1 MAVLVVVAL
10 FWGNCFSCP
19 QVLLSAAQHKCCH
32 RGKAP
37 KSECNTQGLQNFV
50 KAEKAAPAASMPV
63 TAAVIEPAMQTSIA
77 VMEFAPRP
85 VLHSPSHT
93 LPLRI

>member
-32 RGKAP
+32 RSKAP

-50 KAEKAAPAASMPV
+50 KAEKAAPVASMPV
-63 TAAVIEPAMQTSIA
+63 IVAAVEAPAQTTISA
-77 VMEFAPRP
+77 VEFAPRP
-85 VLHSPSHT
+85 ILHSPSNN